1 MSRAIMGYVEIIE
14 AGERET
20 FWVVLERF
28 LKKIWQFQENNR
40 SLLYNKTLGLFG
52 QTPTFYQSSIQNK
65 TSHQQVTK
73 LITIKMARSQKKA
86 GNVYE
91 TVQAN
96 IQKIT
101 RPSGT
106 VSYRVRVSQD
116 GEMYSEYATSLRA
129 ARSIRKSLVA

>member
-1 MSRAIMGYVEIIE
+1 
-14 AGERET
+14 
-20 FWVVLERF
+20 
-28 LKKIWQFQENNR
+28 
-40 SLLYNKTLGLFG
+40 
-52 QTPTFYQSSIQNK
+52 
-65 TSHQQVTK
+65 
-73 LITIKMARSQKKA
+73 MARSKKKA

-106 VSYRVRVSQD
+106 VSYRVRVAQD
-116 GEMYSEYATSLRA
+116 GEMYSEYTTSLKA